1 MTEQNQAYGS
11 PAGEHPVWTHHEV
24 IVNGVRLHYVEAGAG
39 PLVILLHGFPDFWY
53 GWRYQIGALAAAG
66 YRVIAPDMRG
76 YNLSEKPSGVLA
88 YHIRHL
94 IDDVAGL
101 LRMFGGEQGGSL
113 AGHDWGGVVAWHT
126 ARRHPE
132 LVRKLAILNA
142 PHPYRYLEV
151 LREVPAQRRR
161 SWYVAFFQLPW
172 LPELL
177 VPRTAAQVERFF
189 HSTGA
194 DPRYFTREDARRYVE
209 ALNQPGAKTAMV
221 NYYRSMFRR
230 TVASHVR
237 ELPHQLSMPVLLLWG
252 KNDVALELANADPKK
267 LRRWVPDLQVELLE
281 TSHWVQ
287 VDQPERVN
295 ELMLEFFRD
304 GSRQAGGAE

>member
-1 MTEQNQAYGS
+1 MIEQKQADGS
-11 PAGEHPVWTHHEV
+11 PAGEHPVWTHHEA

-39 PLVILLHGFPDFWY
+39 PLVVLLHGFPDFWY

-76 YNLSEKPSGVLA
+76 YNLSEKPPGVLA

-94 IDDVAGL
+94 TGDVAGL
-101 LRMFGGEQGGSL
+101 LRMFGGEQGGYL

-126 ARRHPE
+126 ARLHPE

-142 PHPYRYLEV
+142 PHPNRYLEV

-161 SWYVAFFQLPW
+161 SWYIGFFQLPW

-177 VPRTAAQVERFF
+177 LPRTTAQVERFF
-189 HSTGA
+189 RISGGDA
-194 DPRYFTREDARRYVE
+194 PSFIREDARLYAE

-221 NYYRSMFRR
+221 NYYRSLFRR
-230 TVASHVR
+230 TVAIHVR

-252 KNDVALELANADPKK
+252 KQDVALELANADPEK
-267 LRRWVPDLQVELLE
+267 LRRWAPNLRVELL
-281 TSHWVQ
+281 
-287 VDQPERVN
+287 
-295 ELMLEFFRD
+295 
-304 GSRQAGGAE
+304 

>member
-39 PLVILLHGFPDFWY
+39 PLVVLLHGFPDFWY

-76 YNLSEKPSGVLA
+76 YNLSEKPTGVLA
-88 YHIRHL
+88 YQIGHL
-94 IDDVAGL
+94 TDDVAGL

-151 LREVPAQRRR
+151 LREVTAQRRR

-189 HSTGA
+189 RTTGA
-194 DPRYFTREDARRYVE
+194 DPRSFTRDDMQRYVE

-221 NYYRSMFRR
+221 NYYRSLFRR
-230 TVASHVR
+230 TVAHGLR
-237 ELPHQLSMPVLLLWG
+237 EFPHELRLPVLLLWG
-252 KNDVALELANADPKK
+252 KNDIALELANADPEK
-267 LRRWVPDLQVELLE
+267 LRRWMPNLRVELLE

-295 ELMLEFFRD
+295 ELMSEFFRD
-304 GSRQAGGAE
+304 GSREAGGGV